1 MDFPLAEGSSYLSC
15 HSIDTEMLDYI
26 WPSQQLVSSQPL
38 IFLVTC
44 ILDFCVILCLFIPLL
59 LSCFKILEHQF
70 HSAQLLW
77 QCLEMKAVLSSELKW
92 ISKDEEDFWLPD
104 PFAAYNMM
112 YQCWLNHLNNTSS
125 PPIFS
130 SKVNLMGNKCTL
142 NYLIVVKNKDHM
154 ELIHLPVEKKDKRV
168 EKKNPIA

>member
-1 MDFPLAEGSSYLSC
+1 MQKVQVICLATVQIQRCLTTF
-15 HSIDTEMLDYI
+15 D
-26 WPSQQLVSSQPL
+26 LVSSWCPHSPL
-38 IFLVTC
+38 FFLVTC

-125 PPIFS
+125 PPMFS